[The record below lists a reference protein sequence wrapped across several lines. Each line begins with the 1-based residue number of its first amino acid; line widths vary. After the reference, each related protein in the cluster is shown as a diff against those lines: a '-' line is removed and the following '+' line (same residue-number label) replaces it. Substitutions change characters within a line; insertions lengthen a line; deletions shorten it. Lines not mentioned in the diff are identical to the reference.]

1 VSEEVKVKSSWGGSS
16 KLPPRSQQ
24 GRAIEEFLL
33 RVLAA
38 ADKARKKAASGLRHD
53 PDGQVYGQYLH
64 WTHVHAGIKWALALN
79 RQSEGPG
86 RASRRREMDA

>member
-1 VSEEVKVKSSWGGSS
+1 VSEEVKAIARRANPCDLV
-16 KLPPRSQQ
+16 PRSEQ
-24 GRAIEEFLL
+24 GRVIEEFLL

-53 PDGQVYGQYLH
+53 PDGQVYGQFLH

-79 RQSEGPG
+79 RQSEGP
-86 RASRRREMDA
+86 SRGAHRRELDA